1 MNIKE
6 ILEDPRL
13 NISPTAPAEQMVSQ
27 FGSYLDLLVKWNQKI
42 NLTSEKS
49 SQDILLRHIFDSL
62 QYAPVIS
69 PKDEIVDIGS
79 GAGFPGIPLKIIYP
93 ELVATLIESQRK
105 RCSFLET
112 VIFELGLKGTKVIND
127 RAEKISPERLAE
139 AVIFRGVSNIQSC
152 LELAIP
158 FLGREG
164 KVVLIR
170 TACSFAIP
178 PFKLSGKLSG
188 SPSLKSGFFS
198 NEKTRDCSFISIS
211 LYSSCSNTKFKSSN
225 EFL

>member
-13 NISPTAPAEQMVSQ
+13 IISPTAPPEQMVSQ

-62 QYAPVIS
+62 QYAAFIS
-69 PKDEIVDIGS
+69 SQDEIVDIGS

-93 ELVATLIESQRK
+93 ELVTTLIESQRK

-112 VIFELGLKGTKVIND
+112 VISQLGLTAIKVIND
-127 RAEKISPERLAE
+127 RAEKTSPKRLVE
-139 AVIFRGVSNIQSC
+139 AVILRGVSDIKSC
-152 LELAIP
+152 LELATP
-158 FLGREG
+158 FLGEGG
-164 KVVLIR
+164 KVVLKKGLEERGELKQPIYG
-170 TACSFAIP
+170 FALEQEIVVTGYNN
-178 PFKLSGKLSG
+178 K
-188 SPSLKSGFFS
+188 
-198 NEKTRDCSFISIS
+198 
-211 LYSSCSNTKFKSSN
+211 KSSLLV
-225 EFL
+225 FLKNSI

>member
-13 NISPTAPAEQMVSQ
+13 IISPTAPLEQMVSQ

-49 SQDILLRHIFDSL
+49 SQEILRRHIFDSL
-62 QYAPVIS
+62 QYAPYIS
-69 PKDEIVDIGS
+69 TQDEIVDIGS

-112 VIFELGLKGTKVIND
+112 VISQLGLTAIKVIND
-127 RAEKISPERLAE
+127 RAEKTSPERLVE
-139 AVIFRGVSNIQSC
+139 AVIFRGVSDIKSC
-152 LELAIP
+152 LELATP
-158 FLGREG
+158 FLGEGG
-164 KVVLIR
+164 KVVLKKGLEERGELKQPIYG
-170 TACSFAIP
+170 FALEQEVVVTGYN
-178 PFKLSGKLSG
+178 KK
-188 SPSLKSGFFS
+188 KSGLLVFVK
-198 NEKTRDCSFISIS
+198 NSI
-211 LYSSCSNTKFKSSN
+211 
-225 EFL
+225 

>member
-13 NISPTAPAEQMVSQ
+13 NISPTAPPEQMVSQ

-69 PKDEIVDIGS
+69 PKDQIVDIGS

-112 VIFELGLKGTKVIND
+112 VIFELGLKATKVIND
-127 RAEKISPERLAE
+127 RAEKISPERLVE
-139 AVIFRGVSNIQSC
+139 AVIFRGVSDIQSC

-158 FLGREG
+158 FLGR
-164 KVVLIR
+164 
-170 TACSFAIP
+170 
-178 PFKLSGKLSG
+178 
-188 SPSLKSGFFS
+188 
-198 NEKTRDCSFISIS
+198 
-211 LYSSCSNTKFKSSN
+211 
-225 EFL
+225 